1 VPTISSSR
9 RRISHIGAV
18 VASLLLA
25 VVIAACNGPTPVLTR
40 LIEARHLA
48 SELRVAF
55 LKSNE
60 AANRAVLSVTDE
72 DSSAAAREATQA
84 ADAAKQALSTLDPL
98 LHSLGYQ
105 AEIDSLGRFRKGFEE
120 YLQIE
125 AEVLPL
131 AVENT
136 NLKAQRLSAGAA
148 EAAADQLMA
157 ALGGA
162 AGPSS
167 PPDIALEVA
176 GIRADVLEMQL
187 VQARHITEADEA
199 TMTRMEQRVGVL
211 AADARARLARLG
223 VLLQGR
229 SDQQLGAAAS
239 ALDRFLA
246 VDQEIV
252 ALSRR
257 NTNVRSLALTL
268 GRQRLVAAACEEE
281 LRTIE
286 ESLARHGSQ
295 ASR

>member
-1 VPTISSSR
+1 MALFAAAT
-9 RRISHIGAV
+9 
-18 VASLLLA
+18 
-25 VVIAACNGPTPVLTR
+25 AACDGTTPVLTR

-72 DSSAAAREATQA
+72 DSRAAATESTQA
-84 ADAAKQALSTLDPL
+84 ADAAKQALATLDPL

-105 AEIDSLGRFRKGFEE
+105 TEIDSLGRFRKGFEE

-136 NLKAQRLSAGAA
+136 NLKAQRLSAGSAQTAA
-148 EAAADQLMA
+148 DEVFAALDAAA
-157 ALGGA
+157 GS
-162 AGPSS
+162 SS
-167 PPDIALEVA
+167 PPDVALEVA
-176 GIRADVLEMQL
+176 SIRADLLEMQL
-187 VQARHITEADEA
+187 VQARHISEADEA
-199 TMTRMEQRVGVL
+199 AMTRMEQRVGAL
-211 AADARARLARLG
+211 AGDARARLKRLG

-229 SDQQLGAAAS
+229 SDQQLTAVAS
-239 ALDRFLA
+239 ALDRFLE

-268 GRQRLVAAACEEE
+268 GRQRLVAAACEDE

-286 ESLARHGSQ
+286 ESLSRHGSQ

>member
-1 VPTISSSR
+1 MALFAAAT
-9 RRISHIGAV
+9 
-18 VASLLLA
+18 
-25 VVIAACNGPTPVLTR
+25 AACDGTTPVLTR

-72 DSSAAAREATQA
+72 DSRAAATESTQA
-84 ADAAKQALSTLDPL
+84 ADAAKQALATLDPL

-105 AEIDSLGRFRKGFEE
+105 TEIDSLGRFRKGFEE

-136 NLKAQRLSAGAA
+136 NLKAQRLSAGSAQTAA
-148 EAAADQLMA
+148 DEVFAALDAAA
-157 ALGGA
+157 GS
-162 AGPSS
+162 SS
-167 PPDIALEVA
+167 PPDVALEVA
-176 GIRADVLEMQL
+176 SIRADLLEMQL
-187 VQARHITEADEA
+187 VQARHISEADEVA
-199 TMTRMEQRVGVL
+199 MTRMEQRVGAL
-211 AADARARLARLG
+211 AGDARARLKRLG
-223 VLLQGR
+223 VVLQGR
-229 SDQQLGAAAS
+229 SDQQLRAVAS
-239 ALDRFLA
+239 ALDRFLE

-268 GRQRLVAAACEEE
+268 GRQRLVAAACEDE

-286 ESLARHGSQ
+286 ESLSRHGSQ